1 MPSLNRVHIM
11 GNLTRDP
18 ELRFTPAGIAVSD
31 FTVAVDR
38 SWKSKDGDLK
48 EETSFIQCTM
58 WAKQAETICK
68 YMEKGDPIYID
79 GRLSVDK
86 WEGPEG
92 DKRQK
97 MKVVGENFQFV

>member
-1 MPSLNRVHIM
+1 M

-18 ELRFTPAGIAVSD
+18 ELRFTHGGVAVSD
-31 FTVAVDR
+31 FTVAADR
-38 SWKSKDGDLK
+38 SWKTKDGELK
-48 EETSFIQCTM
+48 EETSFIQCTL
-58 WAKQAETICK
+58 WGRHAENVCK
-68 YMEKGDPIYID
+68 YLEKGDPIYID
-79 GRLSVDK
+79 GRLSVDH